1 VKSETSS
8 GQFPAYLN
16 QQQTGLATNRRECR
30 YSAPK
35 SVVGMDR
42 ADEQSLAL
50 TWTGVMA
57 TTDPTLS

>member
-1 VKSETSS
+1 
-8 GQFPAYLN
+8 
-16 QQQTGLATNRRECR
+16 
-30 YSAPK
+30 
-35 SVVGMDR
+35 MDR